1 MSKSKRQK
9 VMEESRED
17 VNGVLE
23 RLKEIAAIAAAEPY
37 LTDAAAML
45 TQGVAFL
52 EKQLV
57 SEFDWK
63 PPEVAQPKPEPG
75 TADEIGKINQEA
87 IERHGREKAGR
98 MEKKAAAK

>member
-9 VMEESRED
+9 VMEEGRD
-17 VNGVLE
+17 DLNGVLE

-37 LTDAAAML
+37 LTDAQGFL
-45 TQGVAFL
+45 TQAIVCL

-63 PPEVAQPKPEPG
+63 PPEKPVVEPKPEAAKP
-75 TADEIGKINQEA
+75 A
-87 IERHGREKAGR
+87 R